1 KVIKYFRL
9 NPINTQSNLV
19 NSNDVPL
26 LDTSVIMPYKKEKKF
41 LELPRYAGGK
51 EALSKFI
58 RQNLQ
63 YPQEALEAGIE
74 GKVVV
79 GFDVD
84 DNGMVHN
91 AHIVFGIGY
100 GCDEEALRL
109 VQLLRYQKVSN
120 RGRRVLLHSKLNIR
134 FSLPE
139 KSKLNYT
146 IKTKAN
152 KTKATTEPN
161 KITYTINIS

>member
-1 KVIKYFRL
+1 M
-9 NPINTQSNLV
+9 
-19 NSNDVPL
+19 

-120 RGRRVLLHSKLNIR
+120 RGRRVLLHSKLNIK

-161 KITYTINIS
+161 KITYTITIS